1 MKHNRR
7 IRQEEAIKRL
17 EKTLAMH
24 EANTELTVAI
34 MEDKKMSTGAADKVE
49 SIRQHKIKSAKTT
62 IENTIGKALHTPGH
76 TPGSMCFLFERQKL
90 LIAGDTLFQG
100 SIGRTDL
107 WGGDYSK
114 IEQSIQGELYT
125 LDEETN
131 VITGHGESTT
141 IGREMRSNNFVRA

>member
-1 MKHNRR
+1 MVLLYERHIMKHNRR

-62 IENTIGKALHTPGH
+62 IENTRA
-76 TPGSMCFLFERQKL
+76 
-90 LIAGDTLFQG
+90 
-100 SIGRTDL
+100 
-107 WGGDYSK
+107 
-114 IEQSIQGELYT
+114 
-125 LDEETN
+125 N
-131 VITGHGESTT
+131 
-141 IGREMRSNNFVRA
+141 MR

>member
-1 MKHNRR
+1 MVLLYERHIMKHNKR

-62 IENTIGKALHTPGH
+62 IENTRA
-76 TPGSMCFLFERQKL
+76 
-90 LIAGDTLFQG
+90 
-100 SIGRTDL
+100 
-107 WGGDYSK
+107 
-114 IEQSIQGELYT
+114 
-125 LDEETN
+125 N
-131 VITGHGESTT
+131 
-141 IGREMRSNNFVRA
+141 MR